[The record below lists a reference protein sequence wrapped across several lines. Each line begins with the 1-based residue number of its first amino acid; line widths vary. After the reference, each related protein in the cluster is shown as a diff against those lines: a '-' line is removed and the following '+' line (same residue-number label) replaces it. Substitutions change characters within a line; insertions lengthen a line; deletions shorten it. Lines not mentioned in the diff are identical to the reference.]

1 MTVWFGGC
9 LTLGLAVAGGAHAA
23 GLGRL
28 NLQSAFGQP
37 LRAEVE
43 VASVDPVE
51 AATLQVRLAPQS
63 VFRQANLEFNPALTQ
78 LRFDLETRA
87 DGAYVVH
94 ITSAQPVNELFLDMV
109 LELTWSTGRVL
120 REYTFHLD
128 PPGLKTAPEVVAPI
142 ATAPKPA
149 PSTPPAPARAN
160 TAPAEAPASTS
171 YQVKPG
177 DTLGRIAHDNKSS
190 SVSLDQMLVALLR
203 ANPNAFINNNVN
215 LVLAGRTLSIPSDS
229 EVRAINTAE
238 AHREVIAQSADFGAY
253 RSRIAQAAAAAP
265 APAPTAP
272 RTAVRGK
279 VVAKVV
285 EKGAPPKSGDQL
297 KIAKAEAATSAAAQ
311 LADETQTRQRMLKE
325 EQTRAEAL
333 KKTNEKLA
341 KELEVV
347 SEAAALARQQAS
359 GRGSARPVDDAEATI
374 EAKVKAPSWAMN
386 HWAWIA
392 SAIVLPV
399 LGFALKSFFKK
410 RNVEP
415 GFDDRDGTTN
425 LDLSTLGHA

>member
-1 MTVWFGGC
+1 V
-9 LTLGLAVAGGAHAA
+9 
-23 GLGRL
+23 
-28 NLQSAFGQP
+28 QSALGQP

-43 VASVDPVE
+43 VPSVGPDE

-63 VFRQANLEFNPALTQ
+63 VFRQANVEFNPALTQ

-87 DGAYVVH
+87 DGTYVVH
-94 ITSAQPVNELFLDMV
+94 VTSAQPVNELFLDLV

-120 REYTFHLD
+120 REYTVHLD
-128 PPGLKTAPEVVAPI
+128 PPGLKTAP
-142 ATAPKPA
+142 
-149 PSTPPAPARAN
+149 
-160 TAPAEAPASTS
+160 AEALASTS

-177 DTLGRIAHDNKSS
+177 DTLGRIALDNKSGT
-190 SVSLDQMLVALLR
+190 VSLDQMLVALLR
-203 ANPNAFINNNVN
+203 ANPNAFINDNVN
-215 LVLAGRTLSIPSDS
+215 LVLAGRTLSIPPDS

-238 AHREVIAQSADFGAY
+238 AHREVIAQSADFDAY
-253 RSRIAQAAAAAP
+253 RSRIARAAAAAP

-272 RTAVRGK
+272 RTAVQGK
-279 VVAKVV
+279 VVAKVA

-311 LADETQTRQRMLKE
+311 SADETQTRLRMLKE

-347 SEAAALARQQAS
+347 SKAAALAQEQAS
-359 GRGSARPVDDAEATI
+359 GRESARPVDVAEATI
-374 EAKVKAPSWAMN
+374 EVKVNARSWALN
-386 HWAWIA
+386 HWEWIA

-399 LGFALKSFFKK
+399 LAFALKSLFKK

-415 GFDDRDGTTN
+415 GFDDRDATTD
-425 LDLSTLGHA
+425 LDLSTLGQA

>member
-253 RSRIAQAAAAAP
+253 RSRIAQAVAAAP

-272 RTAVRGK
+272 RSAVQGK

-285 EKGAPPKSGDQL
+285 EKSAPPKSGDQL